1 MNEFAVYLFY
11 VLLVFYI
18 IAVITVVKYQTVF
31 NGKDSHKDLSFYI
44 LQAIEIIIAP
54 AIICSIVWSG
64 SNTYNKIK
72 DDVDDIIDETIDK
85 NDYEE
90 R

>member
-54 AIICSIVWSG
+54 VIICSIVWSG